1 MSVTIADVESLD
13 ATGWSQMDQA
23 VKEEALERAKR
34 LLDNQFS
41 DKVATLPTFVGSRDD
56 GLKLLTAHLIE
67 LAQGGEAQS
76 ESSEGGSVTYNTV
89 TGEPLDSLSETRYG
103 REFQDFYLR
112 DRLGIGVIRSR

>member
-1 MSVTIADVESLD
+1 MSVTIADVEELD
-13 ATGWSQMDQA
+13 ATGWQQMDDG
-23 VKEEALERAKR
+23 VKQESLDRARR

-76 ESSEGGSVTYNTV
+76 ESQQGGSTSYNTV
-89 TGEPLDSLSETRYG
+89 TGEAQSNLESTRYG
-103 REFQDFYLR
+103 RRCMDILR
-112 DRLGIGVIRSR
+112 EAMSIGIVRGY

>member
-1 MSVTIADVESLD
+1 MSVTIDDVEKLD

-23 VKEEALERAKR
+23 VKEQALDRARR

-112 DRLGIGVIRSR
+112 DRLGIGVIRPR

>member
-1 MSVTIADVESLD
+1 MSVTIADVEELD
-13 ATGWSQMDQA
+13 ATGWQQMDDG
-23 VKEEALERAKR
+23 VKQESLDRARR

-56 GLKLLTAHLIE
+56 GLKFLAAHLIE

-89 TGEPLDSLSETRYG
+89 TGEALDSLSETRYG

>member
-1 MSVTIADVESLD
+1 MSVTISDVDELD
-13 ATGWSQMDQA
+13 ATGWQQMDDS
-23 VKEEALERAKR
+23 VKQESLDRARR

-41 DKVATLPTFVGSRDD
+41 DKVATIPTFVGSRDD

-89 TGEPLDSLSETRYG
+89 TGEAINSLTETRYG

-112 DRLGIGVIRSR
+112 DRLGIGVIRPR